1 MPIAA
6 KNRLAYAMQQIDIK
20 WPMVSGKMV
29 PAGLAEGCLMVSSG
43 KLYFDNGDK
52 VIILIYC
59 HSAFIPTVNL

>member
-1 MPIAA
+1 MPIDA

-20 WPMVSGKMV
+20 WPKVSGKMV

-52 VIILIYC
+52 VIILPYC

>member
-1 MPIAA
+1 MPIDA

-52 VIILIYC
+52 VIILI
-59 HSAFIPTVNL
+59 